1 MTPLRLP
8 IIVSLAVHAVCAVA
22 LVLVPFAAKAV
33 FEPRKEITVYL
44 MEPVVSV
51 SVAEQVEAPDK
62 PEFPV
67 TRMDQPTSQKQTKPT
82 HQLVKA
88 TNSKAER
95 GVVRAAV
102 ASVSETVEPS
112 SPTMPVFIEM
122 PRSFDTAGP
131 RLLTDGERLNL
142 PAEMI
147 SSAGA
152 LPNIAIVPPPS
163 RPVLVGGAG
172 PRHVLRDVSAER
184 VEAARSKARPGQN
197 ARPEYPRT
205 AREEGW
211 EGIVMLR
218 VEILADGKTGIVS
231 VDQTSGHAILD
242 DAALRAVQ
250 RWHFSPAMD
259 GNFPVKSVV
268 HLPVRFDLRAQ

>member
-8 IIVSLAVHAVCAVA
+8 IIVSLAVHAVCAVV

-33 FEPRKEITVYL
+33 FEPHKEMTVYL
-44 MEPVVSV
+44 LEPVVSV
-51 SVAEQVEAPDK
+51 SVAEQAEASDT
-62 PEFPV
+62 PEIPL
-67 TRMDQPTSQKQTKPT
+67 TRMDQPTAQKRPQPMR
-82 HQLVKA
+82 QLVKA
-88 TNSKAER
+88 TNSKA
-95 GVVRAAV
+95 GIRAAV
-102 ASVSETVEPS
+102 ASVSEAVEPS
-112 SPTMPVFIEM
+112 SAPMPVFIEM

-131 RLLTDGERLNL
+131 RLLTDGGGLNL
-142 PAEMI
+142 PAEMM

-152 LPNIAIVPPPS
+152 LPNIAIIPPPS
-163 RPVLVGGAG
+163 RPVLTGAAE
-172 PRHVLRDVSAER
+172 PRHVLRDASAER